1 MKPVMQNETHVLT
14 IVNKSIIK
22 IQNSKLFICLEYQ
35 NIKIFF
41 QNATLQIGRK
51 KYLWSGKLKTL
62 FRGHIISDLK
72 GEDIVGTFYENKLQE
87 TNSKEFRIEK
97 VIKRKGDKFYVK

>member
-1 MKPVMQNETHVLT
+1 MT
-14 IVNKSIIK
+14 IVNKLIIK

-41 QNATLQIGRK
+41 QKATLQIGPK
-51 KYLWSGKLKTL
+51 KYLRSEKLKTL

-72 GEDIVGTFYENKLQE
+72 GEDIVGTFYENKFQE
-87 TNSKEFRIEK
+87 KNSKEFRIEK